1 MSSDAL
7 TRNSGRSIDGC
18 GLLNTKYTAPM
29 PRIKT
34 TSIPPKIFLIICCLV
49 LYCTI
54 VNPTGDC
61 IDLRLR
67 EAPLVGHRSVSGKL
81 FYIGCVLLNVLEYTK
96 VRELIPVMAVVYSAR
111 AGNNGLDFILE
122 ADAGHDANALG
133 GFTVRRIANGYHIF
147 AGTQVGER
155 RLILERSS
163 IDTVRVRRFAA
174 DGRNGD

>member
-1 MSSDAL
+1 
-7 TRNSGRSIDGC
+7 
-18 GLLNTKYTAPM
+18 
-29 PRIKT
+29 
-34 TSIPPKIFLIICCLV
+34 V

-163 IDTVRVRRFAA
+163 IDTVCVRRFAA
-174 DGRNGD
+174 DGRNGDRTGCGPTSGVAAGECEVHTFLVDYILRTASLASIPVAYDDRIRPR